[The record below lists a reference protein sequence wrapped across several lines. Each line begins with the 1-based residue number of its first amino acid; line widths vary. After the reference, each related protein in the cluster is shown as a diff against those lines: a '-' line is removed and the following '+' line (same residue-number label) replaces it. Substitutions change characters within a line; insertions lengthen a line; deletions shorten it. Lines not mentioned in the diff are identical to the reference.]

1 MEVRVY
7 SFYQFVNAQKIKV
20 LLTKAV
26 LNDLYSDTRLVII
39 LQTMSI
45 AIPSKISLPM
55 PGGKPS
61 TTWKYL
67 RKLTHDFCLI
77 P

>member
-1 MEVRVY
+1 MKVRVY
-7 SFYQFVNAQKIKV
+7 SFYQFVNAQMMKV

-26 LNDLYSDTRLVII
+26 LNNLSSDTRLAII
-39 LQTMSI
+39 LQTMFI
-45 AIPSKISLPM
+45 AIPSKISLPLS
-55 PGGKPS
+55 GGKPS